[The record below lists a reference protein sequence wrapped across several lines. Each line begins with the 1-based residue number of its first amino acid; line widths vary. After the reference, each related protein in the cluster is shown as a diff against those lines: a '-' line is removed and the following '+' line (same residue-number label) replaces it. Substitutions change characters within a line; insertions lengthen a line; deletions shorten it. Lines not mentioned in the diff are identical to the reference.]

1 VVESWDANPACRF
14 AGAREPFSPHADGN
28 IILRCRFAQ
37 WCWANSRDSTES
49 LEERTRSRG
58 QGMSG
63 KAETRAGTDPR
74 SAAQVGHQR
83 GAEDLSLGIEEIL
96 HLILNVSAQCPET
109 DFSKLIMMTLWHCCN
124 EFFASKF
131 TYARTMYERQ
141 INYLLLLVFLDIS
154 VRL

>member
-1 VVESWDANPACRF
+1 MNG
-14 AGAREPFSPHADGN
+14 GAREPFPPHADGKSFCAAASHN
-28 IILRCRFAQ
+28 DVGPILGTAQ
-37 WCWANSRDSTES
+37 NHSRNEPD
-49 LEERTRSRG
+49 RQARACRG
-58 QGMSG
+58 Q
-63 KAETRAGTDPR
+63 AETRAGTDPR

-83 GAEDLSLGIEEIL
+83 GAEDRSLGIEEIL

-141 INYLLLLVFLDIS
+141 IKYLFLLVCLYIS